1 MRKLLIGAI
10 VTLVLSFPGP
20 LARAGQNSS
29 AVLSEKKMLKVRQK
43 QEWTALKRQQK
54 YQKHSMKGQPLSKA
68 TRLQMKHDM
77 QREKR
82 ALQEKQKNERQELKD
97 RMRLTKERIKE
108 VS

>member
-10 VTLVLSFPGP
+10 VALALGSPGP
-20 LARAGQNSS
+20 LTRAGQGSTP
-29 AVLSEKKMLKVRQK
+29 VLSEKQMLKVRQK

-54 YQKHSMKGQPLSKA
+54 YQKNSMKGQPLSKA

-82 ALQEKQKNERQELKD
+82 ALREKQKNERQELKD
-97 RMRLTKERIKE
+97 RTRLTKERE
-108 VS
+108 RQVS